1 MKPYGDK
8 SNDGKIQLSFTFNCK
23 REVLNSAIKELCQSM
38 NLIDTNVVSIS
49 SNCDFHCVILYA
61 STNFDINEEV
71 LVEEKVKENLDRE
84 FILKQFTDKCNRTIR
99 VLGATTGSDAHT
111 VGLDSILNKKGF
123 HGDYGLESYP
133 CFSVYNMGAQVT
145 PEALVTAIVEWEPDV
160 ICISQTVSQ
169 MNLHIECLKNV
180 IQECNNQKVDL
191 SKYILICGGMRVT
204 NDLAISLGYDAGFTK
219 GNTAI
224 DVVNFIY
231 EKLKVKNFVLQP
243 LMQSVSLKVKVK
255 EKELL
260 HINPIEQ
267 RRK

>member
-99 VLGATTGSDAHT
+99 VLGATTGSEDR
-111 VGLDSILNKKGF
+111 K
-123 HGDYGLESYP
+123 
-133 CFSVYNMGAQVT
+133 SVV
-145 PEALVTAIVEWEPDV
+145 
-160 ICISQTVSQ
+160 
-169 MNLHIECLKNV
+169 
-180 IQECNNQKVDL
+180 
-191 SKYILICGGMRVT
+191 
-204 NDLAISLGYDAGFTK
+204 
-219 GNTAI
+219 
-224 DVVNFIY
+224 
-231 EKLKVKNFVLQP
+231 
-243 LMQSVSLKVKVK
+243 
-255 EKELL
+255 
-260 HINPIEQ
+260 
-267 RRK
+267 